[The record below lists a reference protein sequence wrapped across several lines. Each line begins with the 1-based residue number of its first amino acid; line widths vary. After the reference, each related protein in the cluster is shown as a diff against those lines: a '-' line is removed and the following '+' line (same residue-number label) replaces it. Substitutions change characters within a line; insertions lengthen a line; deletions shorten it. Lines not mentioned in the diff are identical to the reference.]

1 MRSVDAVEVLK
12 QGHKVVGIPARKLN
26 GQGALDPRT
35 QDDARWWAADAAADP
50 VAWQA
55 QLENLWHYDPGYSYD
70 PRHLY
75 DDRTTDP
82 DYGVD
87 GVHLMAGAVHL
98 LLQAEVHRT
107 LKAIFGDRYITALA
121 MKPSTAYTEPLQA
134 VGRRYGFAAVRFA
147 PDIAVVPSSV
157 AAQYPSWSERKSPN
171 RQQMLDLDRFPPPQ
185 LVIEI
190 VSDDSIDRD
199 SSFKLEAYA
208 LVGIGEY
215 GVYDPEGLT
224 GETPWRLFRLQEGS
238 YRLLSPDPTLS
249 EPGIPTYWSDV
260 FGMFVRM
267 LSEMAL
273 GINDPNP
280 LGHKLQVWDPD
291 RAKWRDHATDARDA
305 LDQAWEQAAQVRE
318 ELGEERGIEI
328 GLRQGEAKLLETH
341 IDAVRVLLRGRVSEQ
356 DLAQVEADWR
366 AAGRYRSLEDIADVQ
381 AGTRSWHTLLFGV

>member
-1 MRSVDAVEVLK
+1 MRSVDAVEALK

-26 GQGALDPRT
+26 GQGTLDPRT
-35 QDDARWWAADAAADP
+35 QDDARWWAADP

-75 DDRTTDP
+75 DDDRTTDP

-87 GVHLMAGAVHL
+87 GVHLMVGAVHL

-121 MKPSTAYTEPLQA
+121 LKPSTAYAEQLQA

-147 PDIAVVPSSV
+147 PDIAVVPPSV
-157 AAQYPSWSERKSPN
+157 AAQYPPWPDRKSPN
-171 RQQMLDLDRFPPPQ
+171 RQQILDLDRFPPPQ

-190 VSDDSIDRD
+190 VSDDSVDRD

-249 EPGIPTYWSDV
+249 EPGIPAYWSDV

-267 LSEMAL
+267 LSETAL
-273 GINDPNP
+273 GIDDPDP

-305 LDQAWEQAAQVRE
+305 LDQEWEQAAQVRE
-318 ELGEERGIEI
+318 QRAMDI
-328 GLRQGEAKLLETH
+328 GLRRGEAKLLETH
-341 IDAVRVLLRGRVSEQ
+341 IDAVRVLLHGKVSEPALTQ
-356 DLAQVEADWR
+356 LETDWR
-366 AAGRYRSLEDIADVQ
+366 TAGRYRSLEDIGDVQ
-381 AGTRSWHTLLFGV
+381 AGKRNWHTLLFSV

>member
-1 MRSVDAVEVLK
+1 MDAVGALK
-12 QGHKVVGIPARKLN
+12 QGHRVVGIPARKLN
-26 GQGALDPRT
+26 GQGTPNWQT
-35 QDDARWWAADAAADP
+35 QDDSRWWAADAAADP

-55 QLENLWHYDPGYSYD
+55 YLEHLWHYDPGYSYD
-70 PRHLY
+70 PCHLY
-75 DDRTTDP
+75 DDDRTTDP

-87 GVHLMAGAVHL
+87 GVHLMAGDVHL
-98 LLQAEVHRT
+98 LLQAEAHRT
-107 LKAIFGDRYITALA
+107 LKSIFGDRYITELA
-121 MKPSTAYTEPLQA
+121 MKPSTAYAEQLQA
-134 VGRRYGFAAVRFA
+134 VGRRYGFAAVRFT
-147 PDIAVVPSSV
+147 PDIAVVPPSV

-190 VSDDSIDRD
+190 VSDDSVDRD
-199 SSFKLEAYA
+199 DTFKLEAYA
-208 LVGIGEY
+208 LIGIGEY

-224 GETPWRLFRLQEGS
+224 EATPWRLFRLQGDS
-238 YRLLSPDPTLS
+238 YRLLQPDPELS
-249 EPGIPTYWSDV
+249 ETGVPAYWSDV

-267 LSEMAL
+267 LSETAL
-273 GINDPNP
+273 GIEDPDP
-280 LGHKLQVWDPD
+280 LGHRLQVWDPNL
-291 RAKWRDHATDARDA
+291 AKWRDHATDERDA
-305 LDQAWEQAAQVRE
+305 LDQAWKQTAQVRE